1 MTPPSATPQVG
12 QPVLCDGRFLR
23 CIDPV
28 PVMGEE
34 TAARFLAKGRVLFE
48 DATVRVVALE
58 TDLHWSDE
66 LGAWY
71 LWGRCLSKADRVLVA
86 ELRDR
91 GLLIARTT
99 RMPSMVPAGGEHLD
113 LYLTLVQGKPAGFL
127 EQQLAPVRRG
137 EPPPPALRAAAED
150 FAARWQ
156 GPHTDGYAD
165 PDDAPSTDIASQ
177 PAGRS

>member
-12 QPVLCDGRFLR
+12 QPVLCDGRR
-23 CIDPV
+23 HIIIDPV
-28 PVMGEE
+28 PVMGDE
-34 TAARFLAKGRVLFE
+34 TAARFRAKGRVLFE
-48 DATVRVVALE
+48 DATVRVAALAAE
-58 TDLHWSDE
+58 LRWSDE

-91 GLLIARTT
+91 GLLVARTT
-99 RMPSMVPAGGEHLD
+99 RMPTMVPAGGEHLD
-113 LYLTLVQGKPAGFL
+113 LYLALVHGKPKGFL
-127 EQQLAPVRRG
+127 DQQLTPIRRG
-137 EPPPPALRAAAED
+137 EPPTPALRAAAED
-150 FAARWQ
+150 FAARWR

-165 PDDAPSTDIASQ
+165 PGDAPSTDVASQ